1 MLTLFLVPSQVSS
14 LLLVSLLQELK
25 LLILILFLVKDICR
39 APAGAP
45 QISLATLWSGVFAI
59 WSGMIALA
67 GPSMLVHS
75 ILLIGIYFTADIFK
89 MADKKS
95 PSNHRAAYRD
105 PKDGC
110 SRYDDLW
117 GA

>member
-1 MLTLFLVPSQVSS
+1 MLKNMYASVMDENVNPLRTLPKIVRFQLM
-14 LLLVSLLQELK
+14 
-25 LLILILFLVKDICR
+25 IT
-39 APAGAP
+39 
-45 QISLATLWSGVFAI
+45 LATLWSGVFAI

-95 PSNHRAAYRD
+95 PSNHLAAYRD